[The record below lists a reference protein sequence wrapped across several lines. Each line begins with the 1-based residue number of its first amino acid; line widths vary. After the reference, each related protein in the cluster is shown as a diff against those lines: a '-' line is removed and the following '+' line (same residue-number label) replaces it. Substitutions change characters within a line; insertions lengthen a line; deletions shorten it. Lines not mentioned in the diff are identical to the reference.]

1 MLLRRAL
8 AISEEKPAGLQSKGH
23 MRSDTGLGE
32 GSLCPKHNMEE
43 EEREKQEKV
52 T

>member
-8 AISEEKPAGLQSKGH
+8 AISEEKPAALQPKGH
-23 MRSDTGLGE
+23 VRRGTAMGKE
-32 GSLCPKHNMEE
+32 SLRPKNNLEE
-43 EEREKQEKV
+43 REREKQEKK